1 MLRAQYAY
9 SDDGQAVTLL
19 GGRDP
24 NLIIQVP
31 WILRLKR
38 QQLAMLGLLG
48 VQRLATPRIKLKQAL
63 HIGKAQIAKFQ
74 VDTSICWVDFGIGSW
89 SCCSKKLLK
98 S

>member
-9 SDDGQAVTLL
+9 SDDGQAVSLL

-31 WILRLKR
+31 RILRLKR
-38 QQLAMLGLLG
+38 QPLAVLGLLG
-48 VQRLATPRIKLKQAL
+48 VQRLAAPRIKLKQAL
-63 HIGKAQIAKFQ
+63 HIGEGKTAKFQ
-74 VDTSICWVDFGIGSW
+74 VDTSICWVDFGIGSC